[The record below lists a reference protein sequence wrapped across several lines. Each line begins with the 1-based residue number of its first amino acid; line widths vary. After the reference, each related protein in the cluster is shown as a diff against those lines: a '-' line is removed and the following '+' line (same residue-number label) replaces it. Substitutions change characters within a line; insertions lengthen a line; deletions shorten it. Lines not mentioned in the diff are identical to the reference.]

1 MNPDEFDSVT
11 ESVSCMSKEVPGER
25 ATAIAIDQNICDD
38 CGKVRLFIRV
48 QDAEGNTIVASFDEN
63 LAAYWG
69 MLLLEAAKGIHE
81 LNKALGRGFSMN

>member
-11 ESVSCMSKEVPGER
+11 EGPSCMSKAVPGER
-25 ATAIAIDQNICDD
+25 ATAIAIEQNVCDD

-48 QDAEGNTIVASFDEN
+48 QDADGSTIVASFDEN

-69 MLLLEAAKGIHE
+69 MLLLEGAKDIHE
-81 LNKALGRGFSMN
+81 LNRALGRGFSMN